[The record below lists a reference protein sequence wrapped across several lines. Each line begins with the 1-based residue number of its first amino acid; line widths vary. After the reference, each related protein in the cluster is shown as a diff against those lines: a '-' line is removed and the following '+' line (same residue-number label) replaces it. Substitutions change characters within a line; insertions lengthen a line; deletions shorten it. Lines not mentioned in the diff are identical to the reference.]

1 MVIHIPLGSFGSEVQ
16 PEIFEVLTSSNSAF
30 KKHLNITDH
39 FQEVHCGIIA
49 VFCHFIYYKTQNIVV
64 AIESVWS
71 FWPVDNM
78 DH

>member
-1 MVIHIPLGSFGSEVQ
+1 MY
-16 PEIFEVLTSSNSAF
+16 
-30 KKHLNITDH
+30 
-39 FQEVHCGIIA
+39 IA

-78 DH
+78 DHWNKVTRSWGKYHSLYKFVLLGYNYIHVDVSLPSLGDVH